1 MWVRIIKILWVLY
14 FLGILLVIG
23 GIYAISH
30 NWMNLVGEYPNP
42 KEIENPKTDI
52 ASELWSADTVLLG
65 KYYRENRSP
74 IRYEELS
81 VQLINTL
88 IASEDIRFYAHSGI
102 DFIGLMSIPYYLIV
116 KRQERGASTITQQLA
131 KNLFKTRKQLSG
143 KLNSEPGTLK
153 KVIDKF
159 KEWVLAVRL
168 EKAYTKKEI
177 MTMYFNTVD
186 FGSLAF
192 GIKSAAKTYFN
203 KTPKEIL
210 YHEAAILIGMLQAPS
225 YYNPIRNP
233 ENAKSVRNEVLG
245 KLARYKYISKLK
257 ADSLKALPVVD
268 KDFYEVESHLT
279 GLATYFRMEVQ
290 KELLKICEQL
300 GVDLYADGLKIYT
313 TLNSRMQKYA
323 EDAVEKH
330 MREQQRLFFEHWKGR
345 NPWIDENGKEIP
357 KFLERFAMPRTE
369 RYREL
374 KKQFG
379 DDSIAIQKVLNTPIK
394 MEVFTWD
401 EKKWKKR
408 KDGIVVKYTMDTVLS
423 PMDSLRYYKHFLNAG
438 MMSMNPHTGH
448 INAWVGGI
456 NNKFFQYDHVKQTYR
471 QPGST
476 FKAFVYCVAID
487 ELKMDPC
494 TKVLDVPI
502 TFNVIEAD
510 EKGNPVT
517 KSWTPKNTGPYTNQS
532 YTLRQALGLS
542 INSVAAYLVREVTP
556 ERVVK
561 YTEEKFGIRYL
572 REKYNISARLD
583 PVPAL
588 CLGTSDM
595 SIFELVAAYG
605 TFVNKGVWIEPN
617 FITRIEDK
625 NGKILWT
632 DVPKTIEA
640 LKEEY
645 AYIMTYML
653 RGTNE
658 EPGSTAGRIR
668 RYKFA
673 QGAEVG
679 GKTGTTS
686 NYSDAWFVGFTK
698 DLVAGIWVGGDDRA
712 IHFRTLEL
720 GQGGRQAM
728 PAIADFMEKVY
739 ADPALRYTKGVFP
752 KPKVPLPF
760 ELDCSKYS
768 TFIPDSLRR
777 TNPEFDDGTQ

>member
-572 REKYNISARLD
+572 REKYNVSARLD